1 MLAELPPDQRE
12 PLRPLLAGMPGLRG
26 CIDAAFDGTMGRA
39 WADDPSAPA
48 VALVQFDF
56 YFLAGDPN
64 AAAADE
70 AVRFLD
76 QRASIVTADASWEP
90 LLRSV
95 WGDRVKTRTRVEFTA
110 TRVWDRRQLRGFI
123 DALPDGYEL
132 KRIGAAD
139 AARFTALADSLTYNF
154 ASLEDFI
161 ERGVGFGIE
170 HDGRFVSGCASF
182 AISSH
187 SLEFEIQT
195 HEGFR
200 QRGLA
205 SATAAAMIEHCVDHR
220 LEPCWDAHNKISA
233 ALALKLGF
241 VDPKPYTA
249 YELRP

>member
-1 MLAELPPDQRE
+1 MLVELPPDQRE
-12 PLRPLLAGMPGLRG
+12 PLRPLFADMPGLRG
-26 CIDAAFDGTMGRA
+26 CIHAAFDGTMGRA
-39 WADDPSAPA
+39 WADDPSAPT

-76 QRASIVTADASWEP
+76 QRASIVTRDASWEP
-90 LLRSV
+90 LLRGA
-95 WGDRVKTRTRVEFTA
+95 WGGRVKTRTRVEFTA
-110 TRVWDRRQLRGFI
+110 ARVWDRDRLRSFI
-123 DALPDGYEL
+123 DALSPDFEL
-132 KRIGAAD
+132 KRIELSN
-139 AARFTALADSLTYNF
+139 AARFTALADSLTFNF
-154 ASLEDFI
+154 ATLEDFA

-170 HDGRFVSGCASF
+170 HDRRFVSGCSSF

-195 HEGFR
+195 HEDFR

-205 SATAAAMIEHCVDHR
+205 SAAAALMIEHCIDNKF
-220 LEPCWDAHNKISA
+220 EPCWDAHNQISA
-233 ALALKLGF
+233 ALAMKLGF
-241 VDPKPYTA
+241 VNPKPYTS

>member
-1 MLAELPPDQRE
+1 MLVELPPDQRE
-12 PLRPLLAGMPGLRG
+12 PLRPLFADMPGLRG

-39 WADDPSAPA
+39 WADDPPAPT
-48 VALVQFDF
+48 VAMVQFDF

-90 LLRSV
+90 LLRGA
-95 WGDRVKTRTRVEFTA
+95 WGERVRTRTRVEFGVGA
-110 TRVWDRRQLRGFI
+110 WDRERLRSFI
-123 DALPDGYEL
+123 DALPHDFVL
-132 KRIGAAD
+132 KRIELKD
-139 AARFTALADSLTYNF
+139 APRFTALADSLTYNF
-154 ASLEDFI
+154 PSLEDFI

-170 HDGRFVSGCASF
+170 HDRRFISGCSSF
-182 AISSH
+182 AISRH

-195 HEGFR
+195 HEDFR

-205 SATAAAMIEHCVDHR
+205 SATAAAMIEHCIDND
-220 LEPCWDAHNKISA
+220 LEPCWDAHNEISA
-233 ALALKLGF
+233 ALATKLGF
-241 VDPKPYTA
+241 IDPKPYTA